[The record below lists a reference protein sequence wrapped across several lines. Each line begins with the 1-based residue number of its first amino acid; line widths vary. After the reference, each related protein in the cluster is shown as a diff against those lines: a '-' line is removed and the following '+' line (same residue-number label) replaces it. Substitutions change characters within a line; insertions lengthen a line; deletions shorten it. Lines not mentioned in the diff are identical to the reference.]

1 MAAWLS
7 LRPAVGRRA
16 AIRIAAVAL
25 LMSAFGLV
33 ACEYPGVPHPRA
45 VQAGVLPVDSV
56 PATESPADAPVDDGE
71 AGHEPGD
78 ATRTPKVSLKDFS
91 LDPDTLIVKA
101 GQVIFT
107 LTNEGRYTHD
117 FRVEGQDIDERAPKV
132 GRRRTSEWTVTLVPG
147 DYQISCPI
155 SNHAARGMV
164 GSLTVVE

>member
-16 AIRIAAVAL
+16 AIRVAAVAL
-25 LMSAFGLV
+25 LMSVFGLV

-45 VQAGVLPVDSV
+45 VQAGVLPVDSN
-56 PATESPADAPVDDGE
+56 PTAELPADAPVDDGE

-101 GQVIFT
+101 GEVTFT

-147 DYQISCPI
+147 IYQISCPI
-155 SNHAARGMV
+155 SNHADRGMV